1 MSCPVVDLTKY
12 ELPCCGSHKIL
23 KAITN
28 GTVHPHFGFLID
40 TIYIVKNEMTF
51 NGSHKILKVITNGTV
66 RFHFGFLTDTIKID
80 VSNPKNKLL
89 LHSWG

>member
-12 ELPCCGSHKIL
+12 
-23 KAITN
+23 
-28 GTVHPHFGFLID
+28 
-40 TIYIVKNEMTF
+40 EMTF

-80 VSNPKNKLL
+80 VSNPKKKLL